1 MIPQANSF
9 SFFAL
14 HALQPCLRLAAS
26 LRIVAS
32 LLAVCLPLLLP
43 GLAQAAGDAAAGE
56 QKAYTCLGCHGI
68 KHYVN
73 TYPTYHVP
81 KIAGQH
87 EAYLISALQ
96 SYRSKQ
102 RAHATMQ
109 ANAGLMTDQDI
120 EDIAAYFSSIGGKK
134 PDNASAKGIEE
145 ADTCAACHAT
155 DGNSVQ
161 PTNPILA
168 GQYKSYIQQ
177 ALRAYKSGERQN
189 AIMSGFASALSEA
202 DIAKLAKYFSSQKGS
217 LRTAD

>member
-1 MIPQANSF
+1 MIPQA
-9 SFFAL
+9 L
-14 HALQPCLRLAAS
+14 S
-26 LRIVAS
+26 LTIRVLTVS
-32 LLAVCLPLLLP
+32 LPLLLALMLP
-43 GLAQAAGDAAAGE
+43 AGVQAAGDAAAGE
-56 QKAYTCLGCHGI
+56 QKAHTCLGCHGV

-120 EDIAAYFSSIGGKK
+120 EDIAAYFSGIGGKK
-134 PDNASAKGIEE
+134 PDSASSAKGIEE
-145 ADTCAACHAT
+145 AATCAACHAS

-202 DIAKLAKYFSSQKGS
+202 DIAKLAKYFSGQKGS
-217 LRTAD
+217 IKTAE